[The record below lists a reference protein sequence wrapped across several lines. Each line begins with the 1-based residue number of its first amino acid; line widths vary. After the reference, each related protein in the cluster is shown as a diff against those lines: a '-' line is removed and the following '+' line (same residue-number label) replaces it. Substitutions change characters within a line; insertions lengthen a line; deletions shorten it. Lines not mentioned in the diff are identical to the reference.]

1 MSTKKFKNRF
11 NDTYESILKRYK
23 KRVLF
28 FIQKKW
34 LSMGLVVAS
43 IVILVFFMN
52 TTPTGMAVSY
62 THLLKEN
69 IILLMQ
75 HPIARRPISNLS
87 DEEREKAFDLLNY
100 LSTLSVDENYTLL
113 DYIQMARLEYALGEL
128 EYQTTNDTEKVI
140 RHFRTDVYKR
150 QINVPTLNKNE
161 YEYTI

>member
-1 MSTKKFKNRF
+1 MY
-11 NDTYESILKRYK
+11 DD
-23 KRVLF
+23 
-28 FIQKKW
+28 
-34 LSMGLVVAS
+34 
-43 IVILVFFMN
+43 
-52 TTPTGMAVSY
+52 
-62 THLLKEN
+62 LKEN

-140 RHFRTDVYKR
+140 RHFRTACAGNWSRVRLKYKQVDR
-150 QINVPTLNKNE
+150 VSQPANQRRYGIIQNHNP
-161 YEYTI
+161 YQYI